1 MPVIASGKR
10 GRALRLIDH
19 QEEGPCGLLFNSHW
33 VLTISSADFRPIA
46 TGGQDRA
53 TYPLVPN
60 MVRRHLMGR
69 RLYYRDSCGRVQ
81 RDRRAE
87 RRGGGGPG
95 LPMKPFI
102 FALMILAAF
111 IVLHKLNS

>member
-1 MPVIASGKR
+1 
-10 GRALRLIDH
+10 
-19 QEEGPCGLLFNSHW
+19 
-33 VLTISSADFRPIA
+33 
-46 TGGQDRA
+46 
-53 TYPLVPN
+53 
-60 MVRRHLMGR
+60 MGR